1 MRLLRMGIIM
11 NHKKI
16 SRLMDKFN
24 LFCPIRKANPIRRMA
39 KAMKTSNY
47 TDNILNRHF
56 DEMAVKEILK
66 FYDGYISKLCL
77 RPFYHS
83 ESGKIIMQVDEELK
97 GEIHTDMM
105 KAILK
110 FEIGVK

>member
-1 MRLLRMGIIM
+1 MS
-11 NHKKI
+11 K
-16 SRLMDKFN
+16 D
-24 LFCPIRKANPIRRMA
+24 
-39 KAMKTSNY
+39 Y
-47 TDNILNRHF
+47 
-56 DEMAVKEILK
+56 
-66 FYDGYISKLCL
+66 GYPSFELICKLCL

>member
-1 MRLLRMGIIM
+1 MSKDYGYPSFELI
-11 NHKKI
+11 
-16 SRLMDKFN
+16 
-24 LFCPIRKANPIRRMA
+24 CKA
-39 KAMKTSNY
+39 SSG
-47 TDNILNRHF
+47 

-66 FYDGYISKLCL
+66 FYDGYISK
-77 RPFYHS
+77 
-83 ESGKIIMQVDEELK
+83 SGKIIMQVDEELK

>member
-1 MRLLRMGIIM
+1 MSKDYGYPSFELICRVSSGDELA
-11 NHKKI
+11 
-16 SRLMDKFN
+16 
-24 LFCPIRKANPIRRMA
+24 IR
-39 KAMKTSNY
+39 
-47 TDNILNRHF
+47 
-56 DEMAVKEILK
+56 EILK

-97 GEIHTDMM
+97 GEVYTDMM

-110 FEIGVK
+110 FEIRVK

>member
-1 MRLLRMGIIM
+1 
-11 NHKKI
+11 
-16 SRLMDKFN
+16 
-24 LFCPIRKANPIRRMA
+24 
-39 KAMKTSNY
+39 
-47 TDNILNRHF
+47 
-56 DEMAVKEILK
+56 MAVKEILK

-110 FEIGVK
+110 FEIGVKKSGDTQFRVISLSSFTVISRLIQSW

>member
-1 MRLLRMGIIM
+1 
-11 NHKKI
+11 
-16 SRLMDKFN
+16 
-24 LFCPIRKANPIRRMA
+24 
-39 KAMKTSNY
+39 
-47 TDNILNRHF
+47 
-56 DEMAVKEILK
+56 MAVKEILK

-97 GEIHTDMM
+97 GEIYTDMI

-110 FEIGVK
+110 FEIRVK